1 MEVHTKCKRAMGG
14 MEDGR
19 RETGGEKRGTLNG
32 GGQGESE
39 SERGR
44 QRERAGWGLWLPLLT
59 AIDFL

>member
-19 RETGGEKRGTLNG
+19 REIGGGKRGMLNG

-44 QRERAGWGLWLPLLT
+44 QGERAEWGLWLPLLT